1 MFQVKSSLMEP
12 TQDASILALEAWH
25 IISSRT
31 RNCLGQLDR
40 PTDPTSTMAGVPI
53 ETMQL
58 SDLSRCE
65 QRALFRLPNL
75 GFASYCEV
83 ATVMDRYGWRFH
95 DRWTGKPEPPALDL
109 LGSLLPRYLERINQA
124 AAKRSERFAIGETM
138 LRLNNEEGL
147 SGAEIGKRF
156 GVTGAAVHAA
166 IQKTRRIL
174 DLRARLPLPPS
185 PAAL

>member
-1 MFQVKSSLMEP
+1 MFQAKPRLIVP
-12 TQDASILALEAWH
+12 TANVSILALEAWH
-25 IISSRT
+25 VISSRT

-40 PTDPTSTMAGVPI
+40 ETDPTSTVAGVPI
-53 ETMQL
+53 EKMQL

-65 QRALFRLPNL
+65 RRSLFRLPNL
-75 GFASYCEV
+75 GFACYCEV
-83 ATVMDRYGWRFH
+83 AAVMDRYGWRFH

-124 AAKRSERFAIGETM
+124 ATKRSERFAIGETM
-138 LRLNNEEGL
+138 LRLNDEEGL

-156 GVTGAAVHAA
+156 GVTGAAVHAT

-174 DLRARLPLPPS
+174 DLRACLPLPSS
-185 PAAL
+185 PAAS